1 LGRDKKALSFTT
13 TFGLLFHYLLYLH
26 FSSYLCPCSMILQL
40 EDGTVA
46 LLSKAIEEDGFEI
59 CTEGIPREK
68 LVCERGAGSGE

>member
-1 LGRDKKALSFTT
+1 
-13 TFGLLFHYLLYLH
+13 
-26 FSSYLCPCSMILQL
+26 MILQL